1 MSQLPNRPAAAQA
14 KLSVSASTGIRASL
28 RSIIISVALGAVKV
42 ISGVVG
48 HSYALIA
55 DGVESML
62 DVFSGAIVAGRP
74 KNSPPPPG
82 GKEPF
87 GFWQG
92 GPCAGVGVFS

>member
-28 RSIIISVALGAVKV
+28 RSIIISVALGAGKV

-62 DVFSGAIVAGRP
+62 DVFSGAIVAGSL
-74 KNSPPPPG
+74 KNAAPPPVVNEPLRL
-82 GKEPF
+82 GKGRP
-87 GFWQG
+87 
-92 GPCAGVGVFS
+92 AAALGVSS